1 MGIGQR
7 LAELE
12 AVYSP
17 NGDRAPAVWSPHH
30 DVRKNPHNLG
40 GDKARLNGYA
50 PAYEE
55 LLEGREPAVLVELG
69 VFRGTSLAV
78 WCDLFPDTRIIGLDI
93 DPSRF
98 QYDELVEREAFRWNQ
113 PDVLPW
119 DAYLPD
125 TEALE
130 KAAGAPI
137 DVFVDD
143 GPHTKTAILRVA
155 NEVKPLMAAG
165 GVYIVEDHEEGAR
178 FLKHVFPDAEI
189 RQYGRLNAA
198 LL

>member
-1 MGIGQR
+1 MGIRER

-12 AVYSP
+12 ATYSP
-17 NGDRAPAVWSPHH
+17 DGDRGPAVWSPHH
-30 DVRKNPHNLG
+30 DSHRNAQNLG
-40 GDKARLNGYA
+40 GDKARTNGYA
-50 PAYEE
+50 PAYGE

-69 VFRGTSLAV
+69 VFQGTSMAV
-78 WCDLFPDTRIIGLDI
+78 WCDLFHRARIIGLDI

-98 QYDELVEREAFRWNQ
+98 QHERLIELGAFARNI
-113 PDVLPW
+113 PHLHEW

-125 TEALE
+125 AEALE
-130 KAAGAPI
+130 AAAGAPI

-155 NEVKPLMAAG
+155 QAVKPLMAEG
-165 GVYIVEDHEEGAR
+165 SVYIVEDHEEGAR
-178 FLKHVFPDAEI
+178 FLKEVFHGAEI